1 MLVSGAAVLPDFPA
15 RSVPCVVKAAGV
27 DLRHAASGDMA
38 FLLAL
43 YRSVRAEEFAAVH
56 WPPEQKH
63 AFFDQQFAFQH
74 RHYMAAFP
82 DAHFLVVDCD
92 GEPVGRLYLECST
105 EQWHIIDIGLLPD
118 WRGRGMGSA
127 LLSAI
132 QRGAAHAGAAAVLL
146 SVAQHNARAQ
156 ALYRNLGFRV
166 VQDGGSH
173 IRMSWPCSGG
183 SAFQAG

>member
-1 MLVSGAAVLPDFPA
+1 MVVPGAVMLPDFPA
-15 RSVPCVVKAAGV
+15 RSVPSVVKAAGM
-27 DLRHAASGDMA
+27 DLRHATSADMP
-38 FLLAL
+38 FLAAL
-43 YRSVRAEEFAAVH
+43 YHSVRAEEFAAVP
-56 WPPEQKH
+56 WPPEQKT
-63 AFFDQQFAFQH
+63 AFFDQQFTFQH
-74 RHYMAAFP
+74 RHYLAVLP

-105 EQWHIIDIGLLPD
+105 EQWHIIDIGLLPE

-132 QRGAAHAGAAAVLL
+132 QREAARAGATAVLL
-146 SVAQHNARAQ
+146 SVEQHNARAQ

-173 IRMSWPCSGG
+173 IGMAWPCPGG
-183 SAFQAG
+183 PASQAG